1 MDLYNYIFKN
11 QSHNKVAIIYQGKKV
26 TYGKLIKK
34 ISEQSERISKL
45 EENIFFILESNP
57 LNTLV
62 YLFAVLKSK
71 KKVVLINPLL
81 AEKIDISELGYS
93 KSILIKEE
101 KLIPIKMNSQN
112 ENNFE
117 NINLL
122 TSGSTGTPKICPIPD
137 SVIRNK
143 VKIVSNDFFED
154 YQEINEILIFP
165 VCSVTA
171 LMIQIFPT
179 LLRNGTV
186 LIVENL
192 NTIPNLIEK
201 YKINFIGLTPTLFE
215 LLYRKNKKI
224 FNTVDNIF
232 LGGEPISFNAT
243 KQVAQSLRNS
253 SVIVGYGLTEAAGAV
268 SYGNIIDLPN
278 NSVGKIMTGTR
289 VRVKKLNNNQMHGEI
304 QVNNVIQNIW
314 IDTGDIGYIEKDYL
328 FVIDRKKN
336 IVIVSGKKIYPNLV
350 RDKVMEIQNID
361 DVLVYGINSETTG
374 EAIAIDIITDVD
386 YITLT
391 KYLKQ
396 KLTLQEFP
404 KKINYVTSLNILKS
418 LKKEI
423 KNETIK

>member
-1 MDLYNYIFKN
+1 
-11 QSHNKVAIIYQGKKV
+11 
-26 TYGKLIKK
+26 
-34 ISEQSERISKL
+34 
-45 EENIFFILESNP
+45 
-57 LNTLV
+57 
-62 YLFAVLKSK
+62 
-71 KKVVLINPLL
+71 
-81 AEKIDISELGYS
+81 
-93 KSILIKEE
+93 
-101 KLIPIKMNSQN
+101 MNSQN

>member
-154 YQEINEILIFP
+154 YQKINEILIFP

-243 KQVAQSLRNS
+243 KQVAQSLKNS

>member
-336 IVIVSGKKIYPNLV
+336 IPQFS
-350 RDKVMEIQNID
+350 
-361 DVLVYGINSETTG
+361 
-374 EAIAIDIITDVD
+374 
-386 YITLT
+386 
-391 KYLKQ
+391 
-396 KLTLQEFP
+396 
-404 KKINYVTSLNILKS
+404 
-418 LKKEI
+418 
-423 KNETIK
+423 

>member
-45 EENIFFILESNP
+45 EENIFFILERNP

>member
-45 EENIFFILESNP
+45 EENIFFILERNP

-336 IVIVSGKKIYPNLV
+336 IVIVSGKKIYLNLV

>member
-154 YQEINEILIFP
+154 YQEINEILIFS